1 MKMFH
6 AKGNICVGMTV
17 LFILCTL
24 LGGCSGSREHTASDD
39 TDGFEESVELNKHGD
54 SIYRKEF
61 GTYTVLDGWVESETH
76 STDEQFFYVKDG
88 HDDDV
93 SPDNISINEGTN
105 RYGKDEY
112 MQFKDAIMAQLLA
125 QVGNQNVQVN
135 GSGTYT
141 ANEDPMILFEIIEE
155 DGTVTRQY
163 YIVGDYRYCLV
174 HMTNYSGDEEAD
186 RVAEIMADGF
196 AWRE

>member
-6 AKGNICVGMTV
+6 AKGRICVGMTV
-17 LFILCTL
+17 LLVLCTM
-24 LGGCSGSREHTASDD
+24 LGGCDGHKASKDA
-39 TDGFEESVELNKHGD
+39 DGFEESVELNEHGD

-88 HDDDV
+88 HDDDA

-112 MQFKDAIMAQLLA
+112 MEFKDAIMAQLLA
-125 QVGNQNVQVN
+125 QMGNQNAQLN

-141 ANEDPMILFEIIEE
+141 ANEDPMIMFEIIEE

-163 YIVGDYRYCLV
+163 YIIGDYRYCLV
-174 HMTNYSGDEEAD
+174 HLTNYSGDEEAD
-186 RVAEIMADGF
+186 RAAEIMADGF
-196 AWRE
+196 VWRE

>member
-6 AKGNICVGMTV
+6 AKRRICVGMTA
-17 LFILCTL
+17 LFFLCTM
-24 LGGCSGSREHTASDD
+24 LGGCGGSGARTASRD

-54 SIYRKEF
+54 SIYKKEF

-76 STDEQFFYVKDG
+76 STEEQFFYVKDG
-88 HDDDV
+88 HDDDA

-141 ANEDPMILFEIIEE
+141 ANEDPMIMFELIEE

-163 YIVGDYRYCLV
+163 YIIGDYRYCLV
-174 HMTNYSGDEEAD
+174 HLTNYSGDEEAD
-186 RVAEIMADGF
+186 RAAEIMADGF
-196 AWRE
+196 VWRE

>member
-6 AKGNICVGMTV
+6 AKGRICVGMTV
-17 LFILCTL
+17 LLVLCTM
-24 LGGCSGSREHTASDD
+24 LGGCGGHKASKDA
-39 TDGFEESVELNKHGD
+39 DGFEESVELNEHGD

-76 STDEQFFYVKDG
+76 STEEQFFYVKDG

-112 MQFKDAIMAQLLA
+112 MEFKNAIMAQLLA
-125 QVGNQNVQVN
+125 QLGNQNVQVN

-141 ANEDPMILFEIIEE
+141 SNEDPMIMFEIIEE
-155 DGTVTRQY
+155 DGTLTRQY
-163 YIVGDYRYCLV
+163 YIIGDYRYCLV
-174 HMTNYSGDEEAD
+174 HLTNYSGDEEAN
-186 RVAEIMADGF
+186 RVAKIMADGF
-196 AWRE
+196 VWRE

>member
-6 AKGNICVGMTV
+6 AKRRICVGMTA
-17 LFILCTL
+17 LFFLCMM
-24 LGGCSGSREHTASDD
+24 LGGCGGSGARTASGD

-54 SIYRKEF
+54 SIYKKEF

-76 STDEQFFYVKDG
+76 STEEQFFYVKDG
-88 HDDDV
+88 HDDDA

-141 ANEDPMILFEIIEE
+141 ANEDPMIMFELIEE

-163 YIVGDYRYCLV
+163 YIIGDYRYCLV
-174 HMTNYSGDEEAD
+174 HLTNYSGDEEAD
-186 RVAEIMADGF
+186 RAAEIMADGF
-196 AWRE
+196 VSRE